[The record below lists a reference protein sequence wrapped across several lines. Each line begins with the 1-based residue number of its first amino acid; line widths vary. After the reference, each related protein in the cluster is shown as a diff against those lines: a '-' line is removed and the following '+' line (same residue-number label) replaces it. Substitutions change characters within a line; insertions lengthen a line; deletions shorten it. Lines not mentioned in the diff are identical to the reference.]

1 MLQLLGYH
9 VSLILAYKAVKRI
22 CRRLKEGRY
31 WAYLIAIV
39 VSHNLGETLSVVLT
53 ANREYSTLIAE
64 IANGILFFTLLG
76 FSLAYFASSPPPTEV
91 EVLRQVAERKL
102 AEAML
107 DGSEN
112 DDRLLL
118 WNTLLESTRHEKF

>member
-1 MLQLLGYH
+1 MMQLFSYH
-9 VSLILAYKAVKRI
+9 LSLLLAYKAFKRI
-22 CRRLKEGRY
+22 CQRLKEGRY
-31 WAYLIAIV
+31 WGYLIVIV
-39 VSHNLGETLSVVLT
+39 VSHHVGETLSVVLT
-53 ANREYSTLIAE
+53 ANREHSVLIAE

-76 FSLAYFASSPPPTEV
+76 FSLAYFVSSPPPTEV

>member
-1 MLQLLGYH
+1 MLQLLHYH
-9 VSLILAYKAVKRI
+9 ISLVLAYKAIKRI

-31 WAYLIAIV
+31 WAYLIAII
-39 VSHNLGETLSVVLT
+39 VSHHVGETLSVVLT
-53 ANREYSTLIAE
+53 ANREHAALIGD

-76 FSLAYFASSPPPTEV
+76 FSLAYCASSPPPTEV

-107 DGSEN
+107 DGSE
-112 DDRLLL
+112 DSDRLLL
-118 WNTLLESTRHEKF
+118 WNTLLESTRHEKP

>member
-1 MLQLLGYH
+1 MF
-9 VSLILAYKAVKRI
+9 VVIVYKAVKRVG
-22 CRRLKEGRY
+22 RRLKERRY
-31 WAYLIAIV
+31 WGYLLTIAL
-39 VSHNLGETLSVVLT
+39 SHYVGETLPLVLT
-53 ANREYSTLIAE
+53 ANREHSTLIAE

-107 DGSEN
+107 DGSEK

-118 WNTLLESTRHEKF
+118 WNTLLESTRHEKL